1 VGLCALAFNVRS
13 RGEFVLAANKRVE
26 EARIWGSGRE
36 RRQALLAESGAEI
49 GKVWVHG
56 RQLRYARIAGNGEP
70 LLLCNGIGANLELA
84 LPLAAAMHSV
94 PVVLFDLPGVG
105 GSPPA
110 GLLPS
115 LSQYARLAVGVLDAL
130 GYRGGFTV
138 AGVSW
143 GGALAQ
149 RIARDYPQRVKH
161 LVLMATTPGIVMMP
175 ARPGVLLRMATPQRY
190 LSRSFMARNAPV
202 IYGGEMRGRPDL
214 AADFALLT
222 RRLSAKTY
230 LQQLA
235 AIAGFS
241 SLPWL
246 RRIRCPALVMA
257 GDDDP
262 LIRTV
267 NMRVL
272 AALLPKARLH
282 MVRGGGHLFMVLRAE
297 ETAAVIREFLAESA
311 LA

>member
-1 VGLCALAFNVRS
+1 
-13 RGEFVLAANKRVE
+13 
-26 EARIWGSGRE
+26 
-36 RRQALLAESGAEI
+36 
-49 GKVWVHG
+49 VHG
-56 RQLRYARIAGNGEP
+56 RQLRYAHIAGTGDP
-70 LLLCNGIGANLELA
+70 LLLCNGIGANLEMA
-84 LPLAAAMHSV
+84 LPLAAAIASV

-110 GLLPS
+110 GLLPG
-115 LSQYARLAVGVLDAL
+115 LGQYARLAVGVLDAL
-130 GYRGGFTV
+130 GYHGGFTA

-149 RIARDYPQRVKH
+149 RIARDFPDRVRH
-161 LVLMATTPGIVMMP
+161 LVLMATTPGIVMVP
-175 ARPGVLLRMATPQRY
+175 GRLGVLLRMATPQRY
-190 LSRSFMARNAPV
+190 LSRSFMARNAP
-202 IYGGEMRGRPDL
+202 ILYGGEMRDRPDL

-246 RRIRCPALVMA
+246 RCIRCPALVMA

-282 MVRGGGHLFMVLRAE
+282 VVRGGGHLFMVMRAK
-297 ETAAVIREFLAESA
+297 ETAAVIREFLAETTIPE
-311 LA
+311 